1 MGFYEM
7 VRGRWAAGRLVC
19 VGLDPDPVRLSSAIR
34 GSDARRT
41 ADFCRE
47 IVDATH
53 DYAAAFKLN
62 SAFFEALGADGIAA
76 TSTRA

>member
-19 VGLDPDPVRLSSAIR
+19 VGLDPDPVRLPSAIR

-41 ADFCRE
+41 ADFCR
-47 IVDATH
+47 
-53 DYAAAFKLN
+53 AA
-62 SAFFEALGADGIAA
+62 EGYGAGCLRTPVKIEV
-76 TSTRA
+76 TPIG